1 MADMTPEERA
11 AEKIRRQTAQEE
23 ADLKT
28 ALESLGMINKNEN
41 STGLDAFS
49 PKTKAEFEEFA
60 TAITKKIDQFK
71 ASDEFVPFLDVLV
84 FKLCVGRKCF
94 FQTNPVFFY

>member
-28 ALESLGMINKNEN
+28 ALESLGMINKISDNC
-41 STGLDAFS
+41 TGLDAFN

-60 TAITKKIDQFK
+60 TSLTKKIDQFK
-71 ASDEFVPFLDVLV
+71 TSDEFVPFLDVLV
-84 FKLCVGRKCF
+84 FKLCVGREFPCK
-94 FQTNPVFFY
+94 QTQ